1 ESLVATAWVSK
12 RSSTAQCKHVAF
24 NKVSESLSVQYQDE
38 EPPQLSQ
45 EEPLAQEEAQS
56 QLLTRNLSPSVAL
69 GQTLAST
76 SYTFPNIPPSSS
88 QIKSGTTSTKSEKEV
103 QSFLPTEDQHSE
115 CPLQNRRKWKK
126 VLFSEI
132 KKTLEVIN
140 QPALN
145 LPQGSRASQISNS
158 VSIVAGDSASQ
169 ELENRLQQHIQ
180 GELISDQP
188 QLDIHCRFLAS
199 QEQMHPQDKFPGK
212 SQCQKNDKPGSS
224 QPSQSALTDND
235 LQKMEQPSQSALAG
249 NDLQKM
255 ETKHSERLSTMGS
268 VTFKL
273 DFSNKGLEPE
283 LQKEPVDLSWSSGS
297 TSGKA
302 QNDKKEVSE
311 SYLRRTR
318 KGISQSD
325 LSTGLEKK
333 IVEKI
338 LQDHLSRK
346 LVQIKEDMFPVC
358 VRGSWLAANCTLPK
372 YTKPIYLAS
381 SKYQQ
386 SYVNTVKQ
394 LSFLD
399 PGTHLKLETDIMRSR
414 NPLPAPS
421 PSEVQRTMQGTPLG
435 GSQRTSDAC
444 MPSRTYS
451 HLHINQQSRVIRRIG
466 KASLEPNPSLD
477 MTRIETQKETK
488 DVASGDPCSG
498 VTMLEVKVGT
508 QSSTAGK
515 TKEIDVE
522 KKSCEWEVTVG
533 ASVMRVKVKKVLY
546 RNRKKS
552 GTLKASGNRLKN
564 LMESQNLILLLQ
576 SLLGKLWDKDSA
588 PLLVSEDVADFTL
601 WVDTTCWQVESGG
614 LSFINSDV
622 QMLLEMLI
630 TKRVE
635 LKVWKKN
642 SKNGSSFK
650 QMSPDYT
657 LYSLGNMLESLGSK
671 RDTTAQTFW
680 NTKEKPEKL
689 HDSQNFFYNKVL
701 GGPLEKK
708 YSQLFWGL
716 PSLHSESL
724 VATAWVSKRSSTAQ
738 CKHVAFNKV
747 SESLSVQYQDEE
759 PPQLSQEEPLAQEE
773 AQSQLLTQNLSPS
786 VALGQTLASTSYTF
800 PNIPPSS
807 SQIKSGTTSTKSEKE
822 VQSFLPTEDQHSECP
837 LQNRRKWKKVLFSEI
852 KKTLEV
858 INQPALNLPQG
869 SRASQI
875 SNSVSIVAGDSAS
888 QELENRL
895 QQHIQGELI
904 SDQPQ
909 LDIHCRFL
917 ASQEQMHPQDKFPGK
932 SQCQKNNKPGSSQPS
947 QSALTDNDLQKM
959 EQPSQSALAASSDYR
974 AISIAKI
981 GSLLEEL
988 PQKSVGKRVIR
999 KISFPTL
1006 QNPLPAPSP
1015 SEVQRT
1021 MQGTPLGGSQ
1031 RTSDACMPSR
1041 TYSHLHINQQ
1051 SRVIRRIGKASL
1063 EPNPSL
1069 DMTRIETQK
1078 ETKDVASGDPCSGVT
1093 MLEVKVGTQSSTA
1106 GKTKELDVEKKS
1118 CEWEVTVGASVMA
1131 NSKTINVNV
1140 KNIGSLGN
1148 MNSPSP
1154 SRISISQDSGDQI
1167 LKENIGNVV
1176 QLKVEFESEE
1186 QPQDMVTGVLQD
1198 CHTNELSTTDI
1209 LPSQVSLSNS
1219 KSFFKIHKSISQA
1232 LCDDDMKAG
1241 SSQEQEESKVTN
1253 VEVPGKEDTE
1263 RICINESQES
1273 FGRSIPKEEEEISQD
1288 SGLSP
1293 SDKVQE
1299 INTTLSKSFP
1309 CLPEKGQ
1316 NPPVSYSNIKMR
1328 DFMESFNNHQK
1339 GKGKENSLNKVNPLT
1354 ATTHTQ
1360 KLAKRQISK
1369 ESVVVEPQALITVV
1383 GQILM
1388 DKLGLE
1394 RRSGPTEVYG
1404 HKEEPPTLLGRQF
1417 CQPRGSSYPDKRQMF
1432 REIAS
1437 GPQAS
1442 PNVHSPKNKWIRD
1455 NNWTFKSRN
1464 IEPQATPFQLR
1475 PIG

>member
-1 ESLVATAWVSK
+1 MAE
-12 RSSTAQCKHVAF
+12 
-24 NKVSESLSVQYQDE
+24 
-38 EPPQLSQ
+38 
-45 EEPLAQEEAQS
+45 S
-56 QLLTRNLSPSVAL
+56 QLHHLGNGYDPGLCMWTGNLSPFIA
-69 GQTLAST
+69 
-76 SYTFPNIPPSSS
+76 PPPSWS
-88 QIKSGTTSTKSEKEV
+88 
-103 QSFLPTEDQHSE
+103 
-115 CPLQNRRKWKK
+115 RR
-126 VLFSEI
+126 S
-132 KKTLEVIN
+132 
-140 QPALN
+140 
-145 LPQGSRASQISNS
+145 
-158 VSIVAGDSASQ
+158 
-169 ELENRLQQHIQ
+169 Q
-180 GELISDQP
+180 GELGLSLFFYIV
-188 QLDIHCRFLAS
+188 
-199 QEQMHPQDKFPGK
+199 
-212 SQCQKNDKPGSS
+212 CQ
-224 QPSQSALTDND
+224 
-235 LQKMEQPSQSALAG
+235 
-249 NDLQKM
+249 
-255 ETKHSERLSTMGS
+255 
-268 VTFKL
+268 
-273 DFSNKGLEPE
+273 
-283 LQKEPVDLSWSSGS
+283 
-297 TSGKA
+297 
-302 QNDKKEVSE
+302 
-311 SYLRRTR
+311 
-318 KGISQSD
+318 
-325 LSTGLEKK
+325 
-333 IVEKI
+333 
-338 LQDHLSRK
+338 
-346 LVQIKEDMFPVC
+346 
-358 VRGSWLAANCTLPK
+358 
-372 YTKPIYLAS
+372 
-381 SKYQQ
+381 
-386 SYVNTVKQ
+386 
-394 LSFLD
+394 
-399 PGTHLKLETDIMRSR
+399 
-414 NPLPAPS
+414 
-421 PSEVQRTMQGTPLG
+421 
-435 GSQRTSDAC
+435 
-444 MPSRTYS
+444 
-451 HLHINQQSRVIRRIG
+451 
-466 KASLEPNPSLD
+466 
-477 MTRIETQKETK
+477 
-488 DVASGDPCSG
+488 
-498 VTMLEVKVGT
+498 
-508 QSSTAGK
+508 
-515 TKEIDVE
+515 
-522 KKSCEWEVTVG
+522 
-533 ASVMRVKVKKVLY
+533 RVKVKKVLY
-546 RNRKKS
+546 KNRKKS

-564 LMESQNLILLLQ
+564 LMEIQNLILLLQ

-588 PLLVSEDVADFTL
+588 PLLVYEDVAGEVFRQEPTEVQKLPHQHLGDPSTILPPLGSLAPLTKHTLPLASSLSEEHEHKSDLNRISLDIVPQSSLVGHSYWASLITAISGVDCISYSISFLSWWWETAKLLFFSTWVNKSKQEHLFHHPSDVTL
-601 WVDTTCWQVESGG
+601 WVDPTRWQVESGG

-738 CKHVAFNKV
+738 CKHVAFNKA

-759 PPQLSQEEPLAQEE
+759 PPELSQEEPLAQEE
-773 AQSQLLTQNLSPS
+773 AQSQLLTRNLSPS

-852 KKTLEV
+852 IKTLEV

-869 SRASQI
+869 SGASQI

-932 SQCQKNNKPGSSQPS
+932 SQCQKNDKPGSSQPS

-959 EQPSQSALAASSDYR
+959 EQPSQSALAGNDLQKMETKHSERLSTMGSVTFKLDFSNKGLEPELQKQPVDLSWSSGSTSGKAQNYNKEVSESYLRRTRKGISQSDLSTGLEKKIVEKILQDHLSRKSVQIKEGMFPVCVRGSWLAANCTLPKYTKTIYLASSKYQQSYVNTVKQLSFLDPGTHLKLETDIMRSRVRHRWNPSLQALDTINCNLGEAQTSPLPQSAISSSASSDYR

-1069 DMTRIETQK
+1069 NMTRIETQK

-1106 GKTKELDVEKKS
+1106 GKTKEIDVEKKS

-1131 NSKTINVNV
+1131 NSETINVNV

-1253 VEVPGKEDTE
+1253 VDVPGKEDTE

-1288 SGLSP
+1288 CGLSP

-1316 NPPVSYSNIKMR
+1316 NPPVSYSNSKMR

-1339 GKGKENSLNKVNPLT
+1339 GKRKENSLNKVNPLT

-1475 PIG
+1475 PIGVSTLSHLHHYPTCFFQNGDVHGQPGLVYHEFPGEKPFRKY

>member
-1 ESLVATAWVSK
+1 MAVELE
-12 RSSTAQCKHVAF
+12 
-24 NKVSESLSVQYQDE
+24 NSEED
-38 EPPQLSQ
+38 
-45 EEPLAQEEAQS
+45 
-56 QLLTRNLSPSVAL
+56 
-69 GQTLAST
+69 
-76 SYTFPNIPPSSS
+76 
-88 QIKSGTTSTKSEKEV
+88 
-103 QSFLPTEDQHSE
+103 TEDQH
-115 CPLQNRRKWKK
+115 
-126 VLFSEI
+126 
-132 KKTLEVIN
+132 
-140 QPALN
+140 
-145 LPQGSRASQISNS
+145 
-158 VSIVAGDSASQ
+158 
-169 ELENRLQQHIQ
+169 
-180 GELISDQP
+180 
-188 QLDIHCRFLAS
+188 
-199 QEQMHPQDKFPGK
+199 
-212 SQCQKNDKPGSS
+212 
-224 QPSQSALTDND
+224 
-235 LQKMEQPSQSALAG
+235 
-249 NDLQKM
+249 
-255 ETKHSERLSTMGS
+255 
-268 VTFKL
+268 
-273 DFSNKGLEPE
+273 
-283 LQKEPVDLSWSSGS
+283 
-297 TSGKA
+297 
-302 QNDKKEVSE
+302 
-311 SYLRRTR
+311 
-318 KGISQSD
+318 
-325 LSTGLEKK
+325 
-333 IVEKI
+333 
-338 LQDHLSRK
+338 
-346 LVQIKEDMFPVC
+346 
-358 VRGSWLAANCTLPK
+358 
-372 YTKPIYLAS
+372 
-381 SKYQQ
+381 
-386 SYVNTVKQ
+386 
-394 LSFLD
+394 
-399 PGTHLKLETDIMRSR
+399 
-414 NPLPAPS
+414 
-421 PSEVQRTMQGTPLG
+421 
-435 GSQRTSDAC
+435 
-444 MPSRTYS
+444 
-451 HLHINQQSRVIRRIG
+451 
-466 KASLEPNPSLD
+466 
-477 MTRIETQKETK
+477 
-488 DVASGDPCSG
+488 
-498 VTMLEVKVGT
+498 
-508 QSSTAGK
+508 
-515 TKEIDVE
+515 
-522 KKSCEWEVTVG
+522 
-533 ASVMRVKVKKVLY
+533 VKVKKVLY
-546 RNRKKS
+546 KNRKKS

-564 LMESQNLILLLQ
+564 LMEIQNLILLLQ
-576 SLLGKLWDKDSA
+576 SLLGKLWDKDSS
-588 PLLVSEDVADFTL
+588 PLLVFEDTAGEVFMQEPTEVQKLPHQHLEDPSTILSPLGSLAPLTKHTLPLASSLSEEHEHKSDFNRISLDIVSQSSLVGHSYWASLITAISGLDCISYSISFLSWWWETAKLLFFSTWVNKSKQEHLFHHPSDVTL
-601 WVDTTCWQVESGG
+601 WVDPTRWQVESGG

-680 NTKEKPEKL
+680 NTKEKQEKL

-800 PNIPPSS
+800 PNLPPSS
-807 SQIKSGTTSTKSEKE
+807 SQIKSGTTSNNSEKE
-822 VQSFLPTEDQHSECP
+822 TQSFLPTEDQHSECP

-858 INQPALNLPQG
+858 INQPALNLPQRSG
-869 SRASQI
+869 ASQI
-875 SNSVSIVAGDSAS
+875 SNSVCIVDGDSAN

-895 QQHIQGELI
+895 EQHIQGELI

-932 SQCQKNNKPGSSQPS
+932 SQCQKNDKPGSSQPS

-959 EQPSQSALAASSDYR
+959 EQPSQSALASNDLQKMETKHSERLSTMGSITFKLDFPNKGLEPELQKQPVDLSWSSGSTSGKAQNDNKEVSESYLRRTRKDISQSDLSIGLEKTIVEKFLQDHLSRKLVQIKKGMIPVCVRGSWLAANYALPKYTKPIYLASSKYQQSYVNTVKQLSFLDPGTHLKLETDIMRSRVRHRWNPSLQALDTINCNLDEAQTSPLPQPAISSSASSDYR

-988 PQKSVGKRVIR
+988 PQKGVGKRIIR

-1006 QNPLPAPSP
+1006 QNPLPAPSL
-1015 SEVQRT
+1015 SEVQST
-1021 MQGTPLGGSQ
+1021 MQETPLGGSQ
-1031 RTSDACMPSR
+1031 RTSDACMPSG

-1051 SRVIRRIGKASL
+1051 SRVIRGIGKASL

-1078 ETKDVASGDPCSGVT
+1078 ETKDVASEDPCSGMT
-1093 MLEVKVGTQSSTA
+1093 MLEIKVGTQSSTA
-1106 GKTKELDVEKKS
+1106 GKTKETDVEKKS

-1131 NSKTINVNV
+1131 NSQTINVNV

-1154 SRISISQDSGDQI
+1154 SRISISQDPGDQI

-1176 QLKVEFESEE
+1176 QLKVEFESEEQETEE

-1219 KSFFKIHKSISQA
+1219 KSFFTIHKSISQA
-1232 LCDDDMKAG
+1232 LCDDEMKAE

-1263 RICINESQES
+1263 KICINESQES
-1273 FGRSIPKEEEEISQD
+1273 FGRSRPKEEEEISQD
-1288 SGLSP
+1288 CGLSP

-1299 INTTLSKSFP
+1299 INTTLSKSFL

-1316 NPPVSYSNIKMR
+1316 NPPVSYGDIKMK

-1339 GKGKENSLNKVNPLT
+1339 GKGKENSLNKVNLLT

-1369 ESVVVEPQALITVV
+1369 DSVVVEPQALITVV

-1388 DKLGLE
+1388 DKLGLQ

-1404 HKEEPPTLLGRQF
+1404 HKEQLPTLLGRQF
-1417 CQPRGSSYPDKRQMF
+1417 CQPGGSFYRDKRQMF

-1437 GPQAS
+1437 RPQAS

-1455 NNWTFKSRN
+1455 NNWSFKSRN
-1464 IEPQATPFQLR
+1464 VEPQATGFQLR
-1475 PIG
+1475 SIGGQDVAVELQRGKDDAEDQVDDEKSWDVSPHVNIRLSST

>member
-1 ESLVATAWVSK
+1 MAE
-12 RSSTAQCKHVAF
+12 
-24 NKVSESLSVQYQDE
+24 
-38 EPPQLSQ
+38 
-45 EEPLAQEEAQS
+45 S
-56 QLLTRNLSPSVAL
+56 QLHHLGNGYDPGLCMWTGNLSLFIAP
-69 GQTLAST
+69 
-76 SYTFPNIPPSSS
+76 PPSWS
-88 QIKSGTTSTKSEKEV
+88 
-103 QSFLPTEDQHSE
+103 
-115 CPLQNRRKWKK
+115 RR
-126 VLFSEI
+126 S
-132 KKTLEVIN
+132 
-140 QPALN
+140 
-145 LPQGSRASQISNS
+145 
-158 VSIVAGDSASQ
+158 
-169 ELENRLQQHIQ
+169 Q
-180 GELISDQP
+180 GELGLSLFFYIV
-188 QLDIHCRFLAS
+188 
-199 QEQMHPQDKFPGK
+199 
-212 SQCQKNDKPGSS
+212 CQ
-224 QPSQSALTDND
+224 
-235 LQKMEQPSQSALAG
+235 
-249 NDLQKM
+249 
-255 ETKHSERLSTMGS
+255 
-268 VTFKL
+268 
-273 DFSNKGLEPE
+273 
-283 LQKEPVDLSWSSGS
+283 
-297 TSGKA
+297 
-302 QNDKKEVSE
+302 
-311 SYLRRTR
+311 
-318 KGISQSD
+318 
-325 LSTGLEKK
+325 
-333 IVEKI
+333 
-338 LQDHLSRK
+338 
-346 LVQIKEDMFPVC
+346 
-358 VRGSWLAANCTLPK
+358 
-372 YTKPIYLAS
+372 
-381 SKYQQ
+381 
-386 SYVNTVKQ
+386 
-394 LSFLD
+394 
-399 PGTHLKLETDIMRSR
+399 
-414 NPLPAPS
+414 
-421 PSEVQRTMQGTPLG
+421 
-435 GSQRTSDAC
+435 
-444 MPSRTYS
+444 
-451 HLHINQQSRVIRRIG
+451 
-466 KASLEPNPSLD
+466 
-477 MTRIETQKETK
+477 
-488 DVASGDPCSG
+488 
-498 VTMLEVKVGT
+498 
-508 QSSTAGK
+508 
-515 TKEIDVE
+515 
-522 KKSCEWEVTVG
+522 
-533 ASVMRVKVKKVLY
+533 RVKVKKVLY

-588 PLLVSEDVADFTL
+588 PLLVSEDVAGEVFMQEPTEVQKLPHQHLGDPSTILPPLGSLAPLTKHTLPLASSLSEEHEHKSDLNRISLDIVPQSSLVGHSYWASLITANSGVDCISYSISFLSWWWETAKLLFFSTWVNKSKQEHLFHHPSDFTL

-959 EQPSQSALAASSDYR
+959 EQPSQSALAGNDLQKMETKHSERLSTMGSVTFKLDFSNKGLEPELQKEPVDLSWSSGSTSGKAQNDKKEVSESYLRRTRKGISQSDLSTGLEKKIVEKILQDHLSRKLVQIKEDMFPVCVRGSWLAAYCTLPKYTKPISLASSKYQQSYSAISSSASSDYR

-1131 NSKTINVNV
+1131 NSETINVNV

-1369 ESVVVEPQALITVV
+1369 ESVVVEPKALITVV

-1475 PIG
+1475 PIGVSTLSHLHHYPTCFFQNGDVHGQPGLVYHEFPGEKPFRKY